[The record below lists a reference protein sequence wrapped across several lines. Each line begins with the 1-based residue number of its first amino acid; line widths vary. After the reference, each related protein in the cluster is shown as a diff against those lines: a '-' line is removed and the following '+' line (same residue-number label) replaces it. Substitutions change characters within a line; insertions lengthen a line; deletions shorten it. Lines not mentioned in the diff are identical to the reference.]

1 MTQISS
7 PGTSSG
13 GKVTWT
19 VFNDDKP
26 RNLSYVLT
34 PPASAAGTN
43 HFVGTASFNSTNNIA
58 ITGVRDIY
66 NEALRLSISV
76 ENQFG
81 DLYAKL
87 TVSGKSG
94 ASYHILVADGLE
106 QPSSW
111 RTNDTITLSG
121 ASQDWFDPE
130 ALSNVRRFY
139 KAQAAP

>member
-1 MTQISS
+1 M
-7 PGTSSG
+7 
-13 GKVTWT
+13 TWT

-26 RNLSYVLT
+26 RNLSYVIT
-34 PPASAAGTN
+34 PPASAVGTN
-43 HFVGTASFNSTNNIA
+43 HFVGTASFNSTNNMA

-66 NEALRLSISV
+66 NEVLRLSISTQ
-76 ENQFG
+76 NQFG

-106 QPSSW
+106 QPGSW
-111 RTNDTITLSG
+111 RTNDTIALSG

-130 ALSNVRRFY
+130 PVTNTRRFY